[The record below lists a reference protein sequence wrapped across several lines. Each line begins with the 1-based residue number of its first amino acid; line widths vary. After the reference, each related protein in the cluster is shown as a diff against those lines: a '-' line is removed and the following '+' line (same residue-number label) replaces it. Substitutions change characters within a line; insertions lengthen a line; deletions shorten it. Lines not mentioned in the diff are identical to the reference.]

1 MLESA
6 IHNNR
11 LKLGKKSDTTTN
23 TGTLEEGCP
32 MSGLETEIKT
42 RDPRLYND
50 DLAPIPSDKRS
61 WGWFEIFNVW
71 SNDVQSLFGYSLAA
85 SLFLTYGLSGWAVF
99 AAIILA
105 GFIVMLL
112 VNLSGRPSVK
122 YGIPYPV
129 FARVSMGVFGANFP
143 ALIRGIVAIF
153 WYGAQTYFA
162 STAVALLLATLTG
175 SNGGATFLG
184 LTAIGWI
191 SYLFVWCFQ
200 MFLFWRGIEWIR
212 RFLNWAGPLVYVVM
226 VGLMIVVWIKAGGS
240 LLSEIGNIFSGTGA
254 DYHGSAFTAFV
265 AIVGTMV
272 AYFAAVVIN
281 FGDFGRF
288 VKDEKEMKKGNLIGL
303 PLNIAFFSFIA
314 LIVTAGT
321 VAIFGEQLT
330 NPTDIVAKVDSF
342 PLTIVAAITFFMA
355 TIGINLVAN
364 FVPPAYDLAN
374 LFPSKIDFRIGGM
387 ITALI
392 AFPIGALWV
401 AVISQLGIFGFVNT
415 LGAVLAPMYGIMI
428 SDYYLVK
435 KQELDT
441 QDLFSGEPGGKY
453 YYDGGWNKKA
463 LFAFFPA
470 ALFSVAS
477 VWMPLLQE
485 LSGYA
490 WIIGAALG
498 AVFYYLFACRNEAAA
513 TGAMRG

>member
-1 MLESA
+1 
-6 IHNNR
+6 
-11 LKLGKKSDTTTN
+11 
-23 TGTLEEGCP
+23 
-32 MSGLETEIKT
+32 MSVQEKHIQNH
-42 RDPRLYND
+42 DPRLYNE
-50 DLAPIPSDKRS
+50 DLAPTPMEKRS

-85 SLFLTYGLSGWAVF
+85 SLFLTYGLNGWAVF

-105 GFIVMLL
+105 GIIVMYL

-162 STAVALLLATLTG
+162 STAIALLLTTLTG
-175 SNGGATFLG
+175 SQGGSTLLG
-184 LTAIGWI
+184 LTTIDWV
-191 SYLFVWCFQ
+191 SYIFVWCFQ
-200 MFLFWRGIEWIR
+200 IFLFWKGIEWIR
-212 RFLNWAGPLVYVVM
+212 HFLNWAGPMVYVVM
-226 VGLMIVVWIKAGGS
+226 IGLMLVIWVKAGGG
-240 LLSEIGNIFSGTGA
+240 LMSEIGSIFSGTGS
-254 DYHGSAFTAFV
+254 DYQGSSFSAFV
-265 AIVGTMV
+265 AIVGTMI

-288 VKDEKEMKKGNLIGL
+288 VRSEAEMKKGNLIGL
-303 PLNIAFFSFIA
+303 PLNIAFFSFIT
-314 LIVTAGT
+314 LMVTAGT
-321 VAIFGEQLT
+321 VVIFGEQLT
-330 NPTDIVAKVDSF
+330 NPTDIVARVDSF
-342 PLTIVAAITFFMA
+342 PLTVVAAITFFMA

-401 AVISQLGIFGFVNT
+401 AVVSQLGMFGFVNT
-415 LGAVLAPMYGIMI
+415 LGAILAPMYGIMI
-428 SDYYLVK
+428 ADYYLVK
-435 KQELDT
+435 KEEIDL
-441 QDLFSGEPGGKY
+441 QDLFSADPTGKY
-453 YYDGGWNKKA
+453 YYQGGWNRKA
-463 LFAFFPA
+463 LMAFFPA
-470 ALFSVAS
+470 ALFSIAS
-477 VWMPLLQE
+477 VWAPALQD

-490 WIIGAALG
+490 WVIGAALG
-498 AVFYYLFACRNEAAA
+498 AILYYFIAPRNEK
-513 TGAMRG
+513 

>member
-1 MLESA
+1 MTNP
-6 IHNNR
+6 I
-11 LKLGKKSDTTTN
+11 KSQISLI
-23 TGTLEEGCP
+23 GLF
-32 MSGLETEIKT
+32 MSNQEMQIKNH
-42 RDPRLYND
+42 DPKLYNE
-50 DLAPIPSDKRS
+50 DLAPIPFDKRS

-85 SLFLTYGLSGWAVF
+85 SLFLTYGLNGWAVF

-105 GFIVMLL
+105 GFIVMFL

-129 FARVSMGVFGANFP
+129 FARASMGVFGANFP

-162 STAVALLLATLTG
+162 STAIALLLTAITG
-175 SNGGATFLG
+175 SEGGAAYLG
-184 LTAIGWI
+184 LTFIDWI

-200 MFLFWRGIEWIR
+200 MFLFWKGVEWIR
-212 RFLNWAGPLVYVVM
+212 HFLNWAGPMVYVVM
-226 VGLMIVVWIKAGGS
+226 VALMIVIWVKAGGN
-240 LLSEIGNIFSGTGA
+240 LLLETGNIFSGTGS
-254 DYHGSAFTAFV
+254 DYSGTSFSAFV

-288 VKDEKEMKKGNLIGL
+288 VRNESEMKKGNLIGL
-303 PLNIAFFSFIA
+303 PLNIAFFSFIT

-321 VAIFGEQLT
+321 VVIFGEQLT
-330 NPTDIVAKVDSF
+330 NPTDIVSRVNSL

-374 LFPSKIDFRIGGM
+374 LFPSKINFKTGGM

-401 AVISQLGIFGFVNT
+401 SVISQLGMFGFVNT
-415 LGAVLAPMYGIMI
+415 LGAVLAPMYGIMVT
-428 SDYYLVK
+428 DYYLAK
-435 KQELDT
+435 NQELDL
-441 QDLFSGEPGGKY
+441 QDLFSTDPGGKY
-453 YYDGGWNKKA
+453 YYHGGWNRKA
-463 LFAFFPA
+463 LIAFFPA
-470 ALFSVAS
+470 AIFSIAS
-477 VWMPLLQE
+477 VWAPVLQV
-485 LSGYA
+485 LSGFA

-498 AVFYYLFACRNEAAA
+498 AILYYFSACRNNN
-513 TGAMRG
+513 